1 MKRVHKSF
9 VAFAIFLLVT
19 TTNSS
24 FVKADAGGD
33 SEIEVTWTNIKKP
46 SAKHSYPKCKVQ
58 IVSITP
64 KRSFLGI
71 GLNVKDKNGEVIGWN
86 GNINLNLPANQISQL
101 PIKFCYPLNLGKKV
115 KNPLKLEVFLKYSYL
130 DPERGSTRT
139 LEIPYKFK
147 K

>member
-1 MKRVHKSF
+1 MRKTKVILAIVFSF
-9 VAFAIFLLVT
+9 SLSIAIS
-19 TTNSS
+19 NIAY
-24 FVKADAGGD
+24 ADNGVD
-33 SEIEVTWTNIKKP
+33 PEIDISWTPIKKP
-46 SAKHSYPKCKVQ
+46 SSKYVYPKCKEQ
-58 IVSITP
+58 KILLNP

-71 GLNVKDKNGEVIGWN
+71 GLNVKDKNGETIGWN
-86 GNINLNLPANQISQL
+86 GNINLNLPANQITQL